1 MDIMTM
7 GKSEFVDR
15 GRVLLHGLVYAD
27 AGNKLPPLRWTRSA
41 LRFANDLLGRPICSQ
56 EELDRRQADLTAA
69 EAALSEEQSVP
80 EKRQS
85 ATAPKRDAAPVVM
98 YITDQDMRTRKK
110 LEDILKGRD
119 IPFLVNDVTDDESS
133 RSWALTQAKATE
145 FPLVFVAGEP
155 LGGLDEV
162 MQLDVRGELVK
173 KVFG

>member
-1 MDIMTM
+1 LDFIPMN
-7 GKSEFVDR
+7 KSDLVDR
-15 GRVLLHGLVYAD
+15 GRVLLHGLVYTD
-27 AGNKLPPLRWTRSA
+27 SGNRLPPLRWTRHA

-56 EELDRRQADLTAA
+56 DELAKRQADLQEA
-69 EAALSEEQSVP
+69 EAAVREEQAGS
-80 EKRQS
+80 S
-85 ATAPKRDAAPVVM
+85 DAPRKKEAAPVVL

-110 LEDILKGRD
+110 IEEIFKGRD
-119 IPFLVNDVTDDESS
+119 IPFMVNDVTDDESS
-133 RSWALTQAKATE
+133 RSWALTQAKKTE